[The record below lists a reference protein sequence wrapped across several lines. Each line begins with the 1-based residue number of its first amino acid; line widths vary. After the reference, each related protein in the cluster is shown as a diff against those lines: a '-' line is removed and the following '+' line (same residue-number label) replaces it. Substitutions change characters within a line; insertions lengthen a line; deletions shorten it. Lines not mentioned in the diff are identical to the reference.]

1 MRIYIFGEYD
11 KNTLAEFDAYDWRDW
26 IIMVGKR
33 EDNMHHDSK
42 LILAIIK
49 KIRARMHEK
58 AL

>member
-33 EDNMHHDSK
+33 EDNMQLS
-42 LILAIIK
+42 II
-49 KIRARMHEK
+49 AC
-58 AL
+58 LGN